1 MKVLKMATVGGASV
15 DNARLSEGVIKE
27 GSKADL
33 VLIDSSMLYKPYA
46 DSYVDPLRL
55 LVQKGTRDYVATT
68 IVNGKIVWNRDESF
82 KEKEALAAN
91 KLADSIKAWR
101 EAHPGRRN
109 NEELIKHVHDF
120 YKDVK

>member
-1 MKVLKMATVGGASV
+1 MEVFTGDGVTKEFILDSDFVISDNSV
-15 DNARLSEGVIKE
+15 
-27 GSKADL
+27 
-33 VLIDSSMLYKPYA
+33 YQY
-46 DSYVDPLRL
+46 
-55 LVQKGTRDYVATT
+55 
-68 IVNGKIVWNRDESF
+68 IVNGKIVWNKDESF